1 VNTVTASSGTVPPE
15 GDPSPGSV
23 RRTAIT
29 ALAAG
34 ITPAYLRGQVP
45 GVPGE
50 ALRLAVAAEIE
61 ALTARGVT
69 QRAAARV
76 IRERDRVDPCGGT
89 FDEHGARQVARIYL
103 AEGLTPG
110 GIRSGPAR
118 EDRPEYR
125 RMFRMIADAMD
136 ALLAEGF
143 DAEAFRE
150 ELRAGDGAAGAAS
163 GITEGTTE

>member
-143 DAEAFRE
+143 DPAAFAESLKSTEKSLKSAE
-150 ELRAGDGAAGAAS
+150 EG
-163 GITEGTTE
+163 